1 MGTVLP
7 HREGKVFLSDL
18 GKFIKG
24 RGITR
29 ADLVQSGIPCLR
41 YGDLYTTYGDVT
53 EELTSFVSEDTARRA
68 TPLHHGDIIFA
79 ASGETA
85 GEIGKAVAWLGNGT
99 AVAGGDTIILRGH
112 GQDPTF
118 LAHALNAHDA
128 AKQKSR
134 LGKGHSVVHIHEA
147 ELAKVS
153 VFLPPISDQR
163 KIGEILRTWDEA
175 IGKLE
180 MLIER
185 GKRLQLAFT
194 DSLIFGRRRLSQF
207 KKTDR
212 FRSHRWFALP
222 EEWNCL
228 PIGKLAKEVTERN
241 DNHLGKIEVLSCSK
255 HEGFVRSLDYFNK
268 QVYSSNLTGYKTIY
282 RGDFGFPSN
291 HVEEGSIGL
300 QDIVDIGVVSPIYT
314 VFRFAPEKIDRR
326 FAISVLKSSLY
337 RHIFEISTSASVD
350 RRGSLRWKEFEKI
363 PFPVPPRREQESIS
377 EILGIHSRK
386 LTRLENQRDTY
397 TRQKRGLIQKF
408 LTGRMAGNGVIKSI

>member
-1 MGTVLP
+1 MDNVPL
-7 HREGKVFLSDL
+7 HRKGRICLSDL

-29 ADLVQSGIPCLR
+29 ADLVSSGIPCLR
-41 YGDLYTTYGDVT
+41 YGDIYTTYGVVT
-53 EELTSFVSEDTARRA
+53 DELTSFVSEDNARRA

-85 GEIGKAVAWLGNGT
+85 GEIGRAVAWLGNST

-118 LAHALNAHDA
+118 LAHALNAEDA
-128 AKQKSR
+128 VRQKSR

-153 VFLPPISDQR
+153 VFLPPISDQS

-175 IGKLE
+175 ISKLE

-185 GKRLQLAFT
+185 GKSLQLAVT
-194 DSLIFGRRRLSQF
+194 DSLIFGHRRLSQF
-207 KKTDR
+207 NKTDR
-212 FRSHRWFALP
+212 YRSHRWFALP

-255 HEGFVRSLDYFNK
+255 YEGFVRSREYFKNRSTVRILLDIK
-268 QVYSSNLTGYKTIY
+268 QSIVVTSVFPATTWRKGLSDFKT
-282 RGDFGFPSN
+282 
-291 HVEEGSIGL
+291 L
-300 QDIVDIGVVSPIYT
+300 
-314 VFRFAPEKIDRR
+314 
-326 FAISVLKSSLY
+326 
-337 RHIFEISTSASVD
+337 ST
-350 RRGSLRWKEFEKI
+350 
-363 PFPVPPRREQESIS
+363 
-377 EILGIHSRK
+377 
-386 LTRLENQRDTY
+386 
-397 TRQKRGLIQKF
+397 
-408 LTGRMAGNGVIKSI
+408 